1 MSVADFLQTRERF
14 VPVQPSAL
22 LDRMLADPR
31 LSDEE
36 RHRLRVLF
44 EMIGARF
51 HFEFRHQLQRLKKD
65 YEPFDPDLD
74 TIQTAPLSPE
84 QRESRRA
91 DLVQAYRRLLLE
103 ANYVEVPRQQIIHC
117 LEMQTHGGLLVRA
130 NLDDY
135 RELCLFYRGVH
146 EEERRH
152 ARWPFPWP
160 VFRWQFHTHKT
171 LVFRRAA
178 ILVRPTG
185 NQEDHVFLKLFKNVL
200 TTDVKMIL
208 PRVRI
213 RMRLFD
219 QLKIG
224 SSVAGSLAATLWK
237 LFTAAMLSPWLFLM
251 VLVGF
256 VGAAIKGVSGFIAS
270 RTRYMQALSSS
281 LYFQNLANNASA
293 LTLLVDTAETEELK
307 EMLLA
312 YFLLYV
318 ERDRDY
324 TRESL
329 DRRIEQWL
337 RDEFGV
343 DVDFEIGDAMR
354 KLVEKGMIVQR
365 SEPDGILKVYDL
377 PTALRRL
384 DKVWDDFF
392 KYNGH
397 TPRHRRPP
405 GRRHLASPSPPSHS
419 HHRPVKPRPPVA
431 VYSPPFPIASRR
443 RPLQFQRSSLPFLS
457 VHSVSSVAQ
466 FSCQRGHG
474 RRPDPRPD
482 DR

>member
-1 MSVADFLQTRERF
+1 MNAADFLQTRERF
-14 VPVQPSAL
+14 VPVQASSL

-74 TIQTAPLSPE
+74 TVQTASLSPE

-103 ANYVEVPRQQIIHC
+103 ANYVEVPRDQIIHC

-135 RELCLFYRGVH
+135 REICLFYRGVR
-146 EEERRH
+146 EEERPMP
-152 ARWPFPWP
+152 RWWMPWP
-160 VFRWQFHTHKT
+160 VFRWQFQTRKVP
-171 LVFRRAA
+171 VFRRVAL
-178 ILVRPTG
+178 LVRSTASD
-185 NQEDHVFLKLFKNVL
+185 EDFVFLKLFKNVL
-200 TTDVKMIL
+200 TSDVKMIL

-213 RMRLFD
+213 GMRLFD

-224 SSVAGSLAATLWK
+224 SSVAGSLIATLWK
-237 LFTAAMLSPWLFLM
+237 LFTAVMLSSWLFLM
-251 VLVGF
+251 VLAGL

-293 LTLLVDTAETEELK
+293 LTLLVDTAEAEELK

-324 TRESL
+324 TREAL

-337 RDEFGV
+337 RDEFSV
-343 DVDFEIGDAMR
+343 DIDFEIGDALR
-354 KLVEKGMIVQR
+354 KLVDKGLIAER
-365 SEPDGILKVYDL
+365 GEPCGTLKVYDL

-384 DKVWDDFF
+384 DKVWDEFF

-397 TPRHRRPP
+397 TPPTADRLADATWPP
-405 GRRHLASPSPPSHS
+405 PPHHLTRVPT
-419 HHRPVKPRPPVA
+419 
-431 VYSPPFPIASRR
+431 
-443 RPLQFQRSSLPFLS
+443 Q
-457 VHSVSSVAQ
+457 
-466 FSCQRGHG
+466 
-474 RRPDPRPD
+474 
-482 DR
+482 